1 MTNRSRGHRLLL
13 CALALLGG
21 SLVGTQVLAWQAR
34 YAPALGPPLLRLG
47 PFPGGPLVLRQA
59 HALYLPSAGWVWAWR
74 WGRQHPTPFR
84 SAALAA
90 VGTMAVLVWPLRRT
104 AAPGP
109 PPRTGHGTARWA
121 TRQDVKAAGLSAPT
135 GIVLGQY
142 RGQVLRYAGHENV
155 LVVGPQR
162 QGKGV
167 GLIVPTL
174 LELPGSVMVTDLR
187 GETWQ
192 ATAGWRAGF
201 SRTLALQITS
211 PQTARFNPLLE
222 VRLRTPREVADV
234 QTIADIL
241 VDPEG
246 AREQR
251 DHWEKTAHA
260 LLVAAILH
268 VLYTDA
274 APSLAAVATLLSHPE
289 RTIDETLHL
298 MLTTS
303 HLPAGP
309 HPVIAE
315 LTREVL
321 NKSGNEASGVLS
333 TVLTFLALYRD
344 PQIAA
349 NTTASD
355 FRLAEL
361 LDPQQPVSL
370 YLILPPA
377 DDVRVRPFIRLFL
390 NQALRRLTET
400 WDGETRNLT
409 LLLDELPA
417 LGRIDFI
424 YKNLAYLGGYGIR
437 AFLAVQNLPQLSQ
450 AYGDANL
457 FIEQCKVRVY
467 FAAQGTTTG
476 RDMAAQTGTTT
487 VVTEQR
493 SRRQAGFAAFDG
505 ARTVAEQQ
513 HARSLLTPGEAM
525 QIPADTAV
533 ILVAGHPPLWAQKV
547 RYYRH
552 RRWQARVLPPPP
564 PVGPSPSAQEGGV

>member
-1 MTNRSRGHRLLL
+1 
-13 CALALLGG
+13 
-21 SLVGTQVLAWQAR
+21 
-34 YAPALGPPLLRLG
+34 
-47 PFPGGPLVLRQA
+47 
-59 HALYLPSAGWVWAWR
+59 
-74 WGRQHPTPFR
+74 
-84 SAALAA
+84 
-90 VGTMAVLVWPLRRT
+90 
-104 AAPGP
+104 
-109 PPRTGHGTARWA
+109 
-121 TRQDVKAAGLSAPT
+121 
-135 GIVLGQY
+135 
-142 RGQVLRYAGHENV
+142 LRYQGHENV

-174 LELPGSVMVTDLR
+174 LEIPGSVIVTDLR

-192 ATAGWRAGF
+192 VTAGWRAGF

-222 VRLRTPREVADV
+222 VRVRTPQEVADV

-246 AREQR
+246 SRERR

-260 LLVAAILH
+260 LLVAGILH
-268 VLYTDA
+268 VLYTEA
-274 APSLAAVATLLSHPE
+274 TPSLPAVATLLSHPA

-298 MLTTS
+298 MLTTP
-303 HLPAGP
+303 HTPAGP

-321 NKSGNEASGVLS
+321 NKSANEASGVLS

-349 NTTASD
+349 NTTVSD

-361 LDPQQPVSL
+361 LDPQHPVSL
-370 YLILPPA
+370 YLILPPS

-390 NQALRRLTET
+390 NQALRRLTEV
-400 WDGETRNLT
+400 WQGETRNMA

-417 LGRIDFI
+417 LGRIDFLH
-424 YKNLAYLGGYGIR
+424 KNLAYLGGYGIR
-437 AFLAVQNLPQLSQ
+437 AFLAVQNLPQLAA

-457 FIEQCKVRVY
+457 FVEQCKVRVY
-467 FAAQGTTTG
+467 FAVQGPTTG
-476 RDMAAQTGTTT
+476 RDISFQTGTTT

-493 SRRQAGFAAFDG
+493 SRRREWFSTLDG
-505 ARTVAEQQ
+505 ASTIADQQ
-513 HARSLLTPGEAM
+513 HARPLLTPGEAM

-552 RRWQARVLPPPP
+552 RHWQERVVTPPP
-564 PVGPSPSAQEGGV
+564 PVGPRHPSQEGKV